1 MKKYPRVGKYKVKN
15 KEKYVGNLHECE
27 HRSGWE
33 HAYMKYL
40 ANNPAVLEWGSET
53 IKIPYYKPVEKR
65 SRRYFVDFYAKVRNA
80 EGEIKKYI
88 IEVKPLSQCRPPKKR
103 NKITIKYK
111 NDLKTYICNQS
122 KWKAARKWAE
132 KRGMEF
138 VILTEKE
145 LDIPSKSYKYK
156 RNGSNTTQ

>member
-1 MKKYPRVGKYKVKN
+1 
-15 KEKYVGNLHECE
+15 
-27 HRSGWE
+27 
-33 HAYMKYL
+33 
-40 ANNPAVLEWGSET
+40 
-53 IKIPYYKPVEKR
+53 
-65 SRRYFVDFYAKVRNA
+65 VDFYAKVKNA

-88 IEVKPLSQCRPPKKR
+88 IEVKPASQCKPPKKR
-103 NKITIKYK
+103 KKITIKYK
-111 NDLKTYICNQS
+111 SDLKTYIRNQS

-156 RNGSNTTQ
+156 RNGTRTTTK